1 LEYKTE
7 KQFMLSQCKDKKVS
21 DLTEAERQKL
31 AKNYIKLVENH
42 QAKLR
47 DFALSFNLTLK

>member
-42 QAKLR
+42 QAKVR